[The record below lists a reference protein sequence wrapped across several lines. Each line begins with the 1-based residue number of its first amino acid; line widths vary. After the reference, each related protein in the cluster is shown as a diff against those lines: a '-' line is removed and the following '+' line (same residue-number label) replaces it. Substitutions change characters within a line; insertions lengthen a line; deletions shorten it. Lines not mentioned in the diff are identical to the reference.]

1 MKLPVV
7 ATETSEDCD
16 SCCSRRTLLTGIGIA
31 LAGAALASCGGGGS
45 DAVDAAIDAPGACP
59 TNELCLDVTKAPN
72 TALAN
77 TGGFV
82 IVTATVGKLVVVRT
96 SATAAAALSAICT
109 HQGCTVTYQS
119 STMKLFCPCHG
130 AQFTLT
136 GAVAAAPATQPL
148 KTYTA
153 TVAGTIVTVKL
164 A

>member
-1 MKLPVV
+1 MKLPVLG
-7 ATETSEDCD
+7 TETLDCD

-31 LAGAALASCGGGGS
+31 LAGAALASCGGGGG
-45 DAVDAAIDAPGACP
+45 DTVDAAIDAPPGTCP

-77 TGGFV
+77 VNGFV

-96 SATAAAALSAICT
+96 STTAVAALSAICT

-130 AQFTLT
+130 AEFTLT
-136 GAVAAAPATQPL
+136 GAVAASPATQPL

-153 TVAGTIVTVKL
+153 TLAGNIVTIKL